1 MHTELLIGNRLEAG
15 QGPANSVVNPR
26 TGQTL
31 INLADATV
39 GQVDAAVNAAAK
51 AFEKW
56 SLTTPVERCTYLLK
70 IADMIER
77 EADAFE
83 ALAAGNAVV
92 LRPSELTPVTTL
104 LLAKPLSAILP
115 EGVVN
120 VVAGRGSTVGD
131 ALIRHP
137 KVAMVSLTGSI
148 ATGEKVV
155 AAAAKPIKRTH
166 LELGGKAP
174 VVVFD
179 DADLSAVVE
188 GIRTFAFYN
197 AGQDCTAACR
207 IYAGSKIYDRLVAD
221 LASAAN
227 SLKYDS
233 ATDSENELGPLIS
246 GAQRSR
252 VAAFVDRALA
262 LPHISAATGKARPA
276 SGRGFF
282 FQPTVLAGAR
292 QNDEIVRREVFGPVV
307 TVTPFHD
314 VEDAVQWANDSD
326 YGLAS
331 SVWSKDVTRAMAT
344 AARLRYG
351 CTWVNTHFTLVSEVP
366 HGGLKQSGYGKDLSM
381 YALEDYTFVRH
392 VMVKII

>member
-1 MHTELLIGNRLEAG
+1 
-15 QGPANSVVNPR
+15 
-26 TGQTL
+26 
-31 INLADATV
+31 
-39 GQVDAAVNAAAK
+39 
-51 AFEKW
+51 
-56 SLTTPVERCTYLLK
+56 
-70 IADMIER
+70 
-77 EADAFE
+77 
-83 ALAAGNAVV
+83 
-92 LRPSELTPVTTL
+92 
-104 LLAKPLSAILP
+104 
-115 EGVVN
+115 
-120 VVAGRGSTVGD
+120 
-131 ALIRHP
+131 
-137 KVAMVSLTGSI
+137 
-148 ATGEKVV
+148 
-155 AAAAKPIKRTH
+155 
-166 LELGGKAP
+166 LGGKAP

-188 GIRTFAFYN
+188 GIRTFGFYN

-207 IYAGSKIYDRLVAD
+207 IYAGSKIYERLVAD
-221 LASAAN
+221 LSGAAN

-233 ATDSENELGPLIS
+233 ATDSENEMGPLIS

-262 LPHISAATGKARPA
+262 LPHISAGTGKARPA

-282 FQPTVLAGAR
+282 YQPTVLAGAR
-292 QNDEIVRREVFGPVV
+292 QEDEIVRREVFGPVV
-307 TVTPFHD
+307 TITPFDD

-351 CTWVNTHFTLVSEVP
+351 CTWVNTHFMLVSEVP

-392 VMVKII
+392 VMVKIA